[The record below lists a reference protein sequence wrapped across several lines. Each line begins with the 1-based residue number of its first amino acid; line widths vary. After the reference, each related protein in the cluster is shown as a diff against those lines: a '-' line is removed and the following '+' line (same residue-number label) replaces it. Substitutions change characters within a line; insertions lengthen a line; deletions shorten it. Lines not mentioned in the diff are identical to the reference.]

1 MIIEFDPI
9 KNAKNITE
17 RGFDFVADFDW
28 KSVSRRVVS
37 GQDSK
42 SPHTRKLENN
52 RTKKPHDGASK

>member
-28 KSVSRRVVS
+28 STVALET
-37 GQDSK
+37 D
-42 SPHTRKLENN
+42 TRKDYGEPAIRLQAIC
-52 RTKKPHDGASK
+52 KVG